1 MTNDHLDFKNKVLK
15 QYKANLDS
23 VESEF
28 FDRNYGSPQEFCLGF
43 HGTHPK
49 RKKIQSI
56 AIEWTIDDFSEIIRQ
71 IVLDSPL
78 DGKQVLVLRL
88 GQERSQQSAGIY
100 HVTP

>member
-1 MTNDHLDFKNKVLK
+1 MDDLDFKNKVLK

-28 FDRNYGSPQEFCLGF
+28 QEFCHGF

-71 IVLDSPL
+71 IVLDSFS
-78 DGKQVLVLRL
+78 K
-88 GQERSQQSAGIY
+88 E
-100 HVTP
+100 T